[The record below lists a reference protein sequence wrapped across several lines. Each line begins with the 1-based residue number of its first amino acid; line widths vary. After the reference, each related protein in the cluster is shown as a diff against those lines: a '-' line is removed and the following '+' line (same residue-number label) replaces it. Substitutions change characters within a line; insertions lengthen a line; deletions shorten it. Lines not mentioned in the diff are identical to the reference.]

1 MRNRG
6 GKSYSFGSGEY
17 GVCTITFTRS
27 MLSFKLFFFLEKG
40 ITNNMGRIKHV
51 VAVTYT
57 LIISTFKE
65 YFLAFCGKIFRV

>member
-1 MRNRG
+1 
-6 GKSYSFGSGEY
+6 
-17 GVCTITFTRS
+17 

-51 VAVTYT
+51 VSVAYT

-65 YFLAFCGKIFRV
+65 YFLAFCGIIFRV